1 MLNITLSGFDIFED
15 DHLKEFLDHR
25 MSLSRLD
32 EDAITTWLISMGQGE
47 ESEDPATVV
56 ILSFG
61 IRPQDFLPLE
71 PIIETMT
78 LRTIRSEA
86 MSCRTWNQR
95 CPYFRIV
102 GPREQVDRFVLQCRQ
117 VSFQHNCE
125 ILYTDGGQPPALPE
139 GKHIRVYGDDQ
150 DEINSVS
157 TALNSFFEQE
167 RILVSVDSVK
177 LDAFIPANEM
187 VPQE

>member
-1 MLNITLSGFDIFED
+1 MLNITLSGYECEESER
-15 DHLKEFLDHR
+15 LKEFLDHR
-25 MSLSRLD
+25 MNLYQLD

-61 IRPQDFLPLE
+61 IPPQDFLPLG

-78 LRTIRSEA
+78 IRTIRSEA
-86 MSCRTWNQR
+86 MACHTWR
-95 CPYFRIV
+95 KRYPYFRII
-102 GPREQVDRFVLQCRQ
+102 GLREQVDRFVLQCRQ

-139 GKHIRVYGDDQ
+139 GKHIRVYGDDL
-150 DEINSVS
+150 DETSFV
-157 TALNSFFEQE
+157 TAALNLFFKKE
-167 RILVSVDSVK
+167 RISVSVDSVK

-187 VPQE
+187 VPQA